1 MGGPHSAD
9 KPRNVMVDSQAAA
22 AQLHHTAR
30 ATSCLLASRDRVLTS
45 PFTPMERLLYIDF
58 YETSAK
64 VGQRVGHAE
73 VKECIGVYGHAL
85 VHESRDRAKHR
96 TLPEADS

>member
-1 MGGPHSAD
+1 
-9 KPRNVMVDSQAAA
+9 
-22 AQLHHTAR
+22 
-30 ATSCLLASRDRVLTS
+30 
-45 PFTPMERLLYIDF
+45 MERLLYIDF

>member
-1 MGGPHSAD
+1 
-9 KPRNVMVDSQAAA
+9 
-22 AQLHHTAR
+22 
-30 ATSCLLASRDRVLTS
+30 
-45 PFTPMERLLYIDF
+45 MERLLYIDF

-85 VHESRDRAKHR
+85 VHESRD
-96 TLPEADS
+96 TLHFSSKVHGK